1 MEILMKHI
9 VEKSQLDTSNLPN
22 GIEVSSWKPQHI
34 ITNKMQ
40 EDG

>member
-1 MEILMKHI
+1 MEKLMKHI
-9 VEKSQLDTSNLPN
+9 VDKKQLDTSKWPK
-22 GIEVSSWKPQHI
+22 GIEVSSWKLQHI